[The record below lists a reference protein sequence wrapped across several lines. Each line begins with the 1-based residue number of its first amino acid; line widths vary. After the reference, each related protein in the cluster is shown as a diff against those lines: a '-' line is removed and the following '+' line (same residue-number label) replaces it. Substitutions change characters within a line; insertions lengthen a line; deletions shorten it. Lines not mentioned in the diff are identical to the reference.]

1 MKYLFS
7 IILALLIVQTAG
19 AQGISAGLRT
29 GVGNT
34 FDITSAKEGIKHN
47 YWEKQLFLRYETRGR
62 LAFEFSTTQ
71 YNYTY
76 DEAPQIL
83 ETFAP
88 MDHEPLALRIQNN
101 NIDFGLSVQYDL
113 SCPALQDKCA
123 IMKNFRTYLG
133 VTAVVILAE
142 RTEIATNRY
151 YSDGHVAESRI
162 KQTSIND
169 MQFGINHTTK
179 YSFNRFF
186 LTSTVTMTISP
197 WEIGSFAPAAYT
209 ENSMFN
215 LRIGAGYTL

>member
-7 IILALLIVQTAG
+7 IILALSIVQTAG

-29 GVGNT
+29 GLGNT
-34 FDITSAKEGIKHN
+34 FDITSAREGVKHN
-47 YWEKQLFLRYETRGR
+47 YWEKQLFLRYETKGR

-76 DEAPQIL
+76 DEVPQVL
-83 ETFAP
+83 QTFAP
-88 MDHEPLALRIQNN
+88 MDHEPIALRIQNN

-123 IMKNFRTYLG
+123 IMKNFRSYIG
-133 VTAVVILAE
+133 VTAVAILAE

-151 YSDGHVAESRI
+151 YSDGRVAESRI
-162 KQTSIND
+162 RQTSIND

-197 WEIGSFAPAAYT
+197 WGIGSFAPAAYT